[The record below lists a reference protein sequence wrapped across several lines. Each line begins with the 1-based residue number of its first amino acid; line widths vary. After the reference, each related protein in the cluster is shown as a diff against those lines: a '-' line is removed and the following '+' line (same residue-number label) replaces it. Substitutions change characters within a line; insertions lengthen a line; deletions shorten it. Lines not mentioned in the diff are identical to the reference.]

1 MKRQLLTAGC
11 QQRAKRAVYLEVCR
25 EFLIPSQAA
34 PVESGIKTGG
44 PPPLQHEHDAA
55 PWFDLCTKTCFRV
68 TSNQNLTR
76 NLDAI
81 SFAL

>member
-34 PVESGIKTGG
+34 PVESGIKRGG

-55 PWFDLCTKTCFRV
+55 PWFDLCTKMCFRV